1 MMLKIFI
8 NMLLNRNKKGQA
20 ISEVTKIVLAV
31 IFLIILVG
39 VIILL
44 VSGRGA
50 EIFDTIKNMLR
61 FGKA

>member
-1 MMLKIFI
+1 
-8 NMLLNRNKKGQA
+8 LNRNKKGQA